1 MEGVESS
8 NFDLFRDCLASPL
21 IEKSSQDPVR
31 KCKKGRG
38 NGRKRVNEPVTI
50 LPQEPNDAEELA
62 EFIDVSAMTPKLRT
76 TRSQSNQVYC
86 LRNLHQSSIQPPN
99 IDLLELAR

>member
-8 NFDLFRDCLASPL
+8 HFDLFRDCLASPL

-31 KCKKGRG
+31 KSRKARG
-38 NGRKRVNEPVTI
+38 NGRKMVNERVAI

-62 EFIDVSAMTPKLRT
+62 EFIDVSAITPAPNDQKPIKP
-76 TRSQSNQVYC
+76 
-86 LRNLHQSSIQPPN
+86 SILPRKPSPVFHPAS
-99 IDLLELAR
+99 EH